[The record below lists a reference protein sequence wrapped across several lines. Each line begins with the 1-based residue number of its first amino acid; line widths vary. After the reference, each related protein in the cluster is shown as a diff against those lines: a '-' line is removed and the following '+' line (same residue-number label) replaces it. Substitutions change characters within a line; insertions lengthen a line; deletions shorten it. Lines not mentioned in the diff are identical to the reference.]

1 MAAKRRFKGCSS
13 DDLHIKKQAR
23 TNVDHDEKQNL
34 NPDQIQKQAHLN
46 LQIQK
51 QENLSL
57 DHIQTQENLDVN
69 LADEQTH
76 LDAFEVNKQEHL
88 GANHVDAQIKSESL
102 GLVKPTNFHQ
112 KLKDNLG
119 RSEVIFSQYEL
130 LRRICSFLST
140 TDLFNASLGNYKS
153 NSS

>member
-23 TNVDHDEKQNL
+23 PNVDHDE
-34 NPDQIQKQAHLN
+34 KQAHLN

-88 GANHVDAQIKSESL
+88 GANHVDAQRKSESL
-102 GLVKPTNFHQ
+102 VGLVKPTNFHQ

-140 TDLFNASLGNYKS
+140 TDLFSASLGNYKS

>member
-23 TNVDHDEKQNL
+23 PNVDHDEKQTLL
-34 NPDQIQKQAHLN
+34 NPDQIQKQ
-46 LQIQK
+46 
-51 QENLSL
+51 ENLNL
-57 DHIQTQENLDVN
+57 DHIQEQVHLDAN
-69 LADEQTH
+69 PANKQTH

-88 GANHVDAQIKSESL
+88 GANHVDAQRKSESL
-102 GLVKPTNFHQ
+102 VGLVKPTNFHQ

-140 TDLFNASLGNYKS
+140 TDLFSASLGNYKS

>member
-23 TNVDHDEKQNL
+23 MNVDHDEKQAHL
-34 NPDQIQKQAHLN
+34 NPDQIK
-46 LQIQK
+46 K
-51 QENLSL
+51 KENLSL
-57 DHIQTQENLDVN
+57 DHIQEQVHLDAN
-69 LADEQTH
+69 PANEQTH

>member
-23 TNVDHDEKQNL
+23 PNVDHDEKQAHL
-34 NPDQIQKQAHLN
+34 NPDQIQEQENQN
-46 LQIQK
+46 LDQIQK
-51 QENLSL
+51 QENLNL
-57 DHIQTQENLDVN
+57 DHIQEQVHLDAN
-69 LADEQTH
+69 PANKQTH

-88 GANHVDAQIKSESL
+88 CANNAQIKSESL

-140 TDLFNASLGNYKS
+140 TDLFSASLGNYKS